1 MMEPHVAPAT
11 RPAGFWIRVVAAL
24 ADLVVCLA
32 VEQSFS
38 AVAARVAGPEAD
50 DPTTVGGLV
59 GMFTLLFAALYT
71 AVLHSLPWGQTI
83 GKMLVG
89 IRVVS
94 NDGEPVVFGA
104 GLLRFAAY
112 LASLLPLGLGFVMA
126 GLRRD
131 KRALHDL
138 LAGTRVER
146 VPRIV
151 VPPPRPAPPDIDL
164 AQTTTTSDVV

>member
-1 MMEPHVAPAT
+1 MMDAHVSAAT

-24 ADLVVCLA
+24 ADLAVCGA
-32 VEQSFS
+32 VELSFN
-38 AVAARVAGPEAD
+38 AVAVRVAGPEAD
-50 DPTTVGGLV
+50 DPTAIGGLV
-59 GMFTLLFAALYT
+59 GMFTLLFAATYT

-94 NDGEPVVFGA
+94 ADGEPVAFGA
-104 GLLRFAAY
+104 ALLRFAGY
-112 LASLLPLGLGFVMA
+112 LASLLPFGVGFLMA

-151 VPPPRPAPPDIDL
+151 VEPPRPAPPDIDL
-164 AQTTTTSDVV
+164 AATPTSDVG

>member
-1 MMEPHVAPAT
+1 MEPHVSPAT

-24 ADLVVCLA
+24 ADLVVCLL
-32 VEQSFS
+32 VERSFG
-38 AVAARVAGPEAD
+38 AIAWRIAGPEAD
-50 DPTTVGGLV
+50 DPTAIGGLV
-59 GMFTLLFAALYT
+59 GMFALLFAATYS

-104 GLLRFAAY
+104 ALLRFAGY
-112 LASLLPLGLGFVMA
+112 FASLLPLGVGFVMA

-131 KRALHDL
+131 KRALHDR

-151 VPPPRPAPPDIDL
+151 VPPSRPAPPDIDL
-164 AQTTTTSDVV
+164 ARTTTSDVV